1 MTETNP
7 FAMPTRRKTYNETF
21 GVGMSDPNP
30 TGIPTAP
37 SASEFNDYLGNTG
50 GGVRLPPMY
59 SDTPGGYSLTG
70 EYRPPTGGINPGGMY
85 SGTSGPS
92 TPAPVGGGSSAQTG
106 SPTNQFSSPT
116 FSPSAPAG
124 WNQTKWSDS
133 SHTTPKYTVGRILSQ
148 FPDTP
153 EGLAQAMPHIQAA
166 FPGATLAGRDS
177 VNIPGIGIVDVGVG
191 FSQGGGQGWAWQPDS
206 EQGGAGGAGAYGSSG
221 AGGGGGAYG
230 DDIRAKISQLIGQNG
245 NPMDSPVYQN
255 SMRAYSTEQ
264 QRATEAE
271 RNAIAERMAA
281 SGQANSG
288 AMDSRLLGA
297 EQASGEAKASFGGA
311 LAERAMMQQR
321 DEIMQAL
328 QIGAN
333 LMTEQQRIALTEKLG
348 LINAN
353 LQQQGITNQNNQFN
367 QNLGWDQ
374 AAWEWLQN
382 QSVLK
387 T

>member
-1 MTETNP
+1 MADTNP
-7 FAMPTRRKTYNETF
+7 FAIPTRRKTYKDTY
-21 GVGMSDPNP
+21 GVGMSDPNT
-30 TGIPTAP
+30 TGIP
-37 SASEFNDYLGNTG
+37 E
-50 GGVRLPPMY
+50 VEQ
-59 SDTPGGYSLTG
+59 GYT
-70 EYRPPTGGINPGGMY
+70 PPTGGINPGGMY
-85 SGTSGPS
+85 TGTGVPAPS
-92 TPAPVGGGSSAQTG
+92 TQNPWSSAVKQLKVGAPAPSYA
-106 SPTNQFSSPT
+106 
-116 FSPSAPAG
+116 PSAPSG
-124 WNQTKWSDS
+124 WNQAKWSDP
-133 SHTTPKYTVGRILSQ
+133 SHTTPKYTIGRILSQ

-153 EGLAQAMPHIQAA
+153 AGLQQAMPLIQQA
-166 FPGATLAGRDS
+166 FPGATLAGTDS

-206 EQGGAGGAGAYGSSG
+206 EQGGAGGAGASG
-221 AGGGGGAYG
+221 AGGAGGAYG
-230 DDIRAKISQLIGQNG
+230 DEIRAKISALMGQSG

-264 QRATEAE
+264 QRATESE

-328 QIGAN
+328 TIGAGM
-333 LMTEQQRIALTEKLG
+333 LTQQQRLALTEKLG
-348 LINAN
+348 MINAN
-353 LQQQGITNQNNQFN
+353 LAQQGITNQNNQFN

-374 AAWEWLQN
+374 SMWEYDRN
-382 QSVLK
+382 QDWYKSR
-387 T
+387 

>member
-1 MTETNP
+1 MADTNP
-7 FAMPTRRKTYNETF
+7 FAIPTRRKTYKDTYLNP
-21 GVGMSDPNP
+21 VGMSDPNP
-30 TGIPTAP
+30 TGIP
-37 SASEFNDYLGNTG
+37 E
-50 GGVRLPPMY
+50 VE
-59 SDTPGGYSLTG
+59 PGYT
-70 EYRPPTGGINPGGMY
+70 PPTGGINPGGMY
-85 SGTSGPS
+85 TGTGVPAPATT
-92 TPAPVGGGSSAQTG
+92 TPAAPAAPSYA
-106 SPTNQFSSPT
+106 
-116 FSPSAPAG
+116 PSAPSG
-124 WNQTKWSDS
+124 WNQAKWSDP
-133 SHTTPKYTVGRILSQ
+133 SHTTPKYTIGRILSQ

-153 EGLAQAMPHIQAA
+153 DGLQQAMPLIQQA
-166 FPGATLAGRDS
+166 FPGATIAGTDS

-206 EQGGAGGAGAYGSSG
+206 EQGGAGGAGASG

-230 DDIRAKISQLIGQNG
+230 DEIRAKISALMGQSG

-328 QIGAN
+328 SLGAG
-333 LMTEQQRIALTEKLG
+333 LLTEQQRLALTEKLG

-353 LQQQGITNQNNQFN
+353 LAQQGVTNQNNQFN
-367 QNLGWDQ
+367 QNLGWNQ
-374 AAWEWLQN
+374 AQWETAANNGWWQ
-382 QSVLK
+382 
-387 T
+387 